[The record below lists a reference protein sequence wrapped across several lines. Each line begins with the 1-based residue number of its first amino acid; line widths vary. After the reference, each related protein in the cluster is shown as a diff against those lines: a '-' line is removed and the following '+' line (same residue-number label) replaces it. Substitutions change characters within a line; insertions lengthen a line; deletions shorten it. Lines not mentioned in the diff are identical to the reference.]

1 MATLI
6 SDTAPWKDLKAHV
19 GEIDKTH
26 LRDLMTDTDRCKSM
40 MFDFDGIFLDY
51 SRQRTT
57 VGTMSKLSKL
67 AEEAH
72 LKQKINS
79 MFNGE
84 HINSTENRSVL
95 HVALRASKDTTI
107 NCDGKNVV
115 PDVWQVLDKIREF
128 SDKVRSGSWVGATG
142 KALTNVIAIGI
153 GGSFLGPL
161 FVHTA
166 LQTDSEACKS
176 AGGRQLRFLANVDPV
191 DVARNISGLN
201 PETTLVVVVSK
212 TFTTA
217 ETMLNARTLR
227 EWISSALGPQAVSK
241 HMVAVST
248 NLKLVEKF
256 GIDPNNAFAFW
267 DWVGGR
273 YSVCSA
279 VGVLPL
285 SLQYGFSVIEKFLKG
300 ARSID
305 QHFHS
310 SPFENNIPV
319 LLGLLSVWNVSF
331 LGYPARA
338 ILPYTQA
345 LEKLAPHIQQVSM
358 ESNGKGVSIDGVRLP
373 FEAGEI
379 DFGEP
384 GTNGQ
389 HSFYQLIHQGRVIPC
404 DFIGVMKSQQPVY
417 LKDEVVNNHDELM
430 SNFFAQP
437 DALAYGKTPEQLQS
451 ENVTSN
457 LVPHKTF
464 TGNRPSLSL
473 LLPSLDAYRIGQR
486 VISAFIL
493 VLCSDFD
500 GIFLDYSRQRTTV
513 GTMSKLSKLA
523 EEAHLKQKINSMFNG
538 EHINSTE
545 NRSVLHV
552 ALRASKDTTINS
564 DGKNVVPDVWQVLDK
579 IREFSDKVRSGSW
592 VGATGKALTNVIAI
606 GIGGSFLGP
615 LFVHTALQT
624 DSEACK
630 SAGGR
635 QLRFLANVDPVDVA
649 RNISGLNPETTL
661 VVVVSK
667 TFTTAETMLNARTL
681 REWISSALGPQAVS
695 KHMVAVS
702 TNLKLVEKFGIDPNN
717 AFAFWDWVGGRYSV
731 CSAVGVL
738 PLSLQYGFSVIE
750 KFLKGARSIDQH
762 FHSSPFENNIPVLLG
777 LLSVWN
783 VSFLGYPAR
792 AILPYTQALE
802 KLAPHIQQVSMESN
816 GKGVSIDGVRLPFE
830 AGEIDFGEPGTNG
843 QHSFYQLIH
852 QGRVIPCD
860 FIGVM
865 KSQQPVYLKDE
876 VVNNHDE
883 LMSNF
888 FAQPDALAYGKTP
901 EQLQSENVTSNL
913 VPHKTFTGNRPSLS
927 LLLPSLDAYRIGQL
941 LAIYEH
947 RIAVEGFIW
956 GINSFDQWGV
966 ELGKSLA
973 SQVRKQFHVSRKK
986 GESVEGFNFSTTK
999 LLTRYLEASVDVPSE
1014 PTTLLPRI

>member
-1 MATLI
+1 MPRRIISAKPKLRLIIIFFIIHLHHLQMGTLI
-6 SDTAPWKDLKAHV
+6 SDTASWKNLKDHV

-26 LRDLMTDTDRCKSM
+26 LCDLMTDTDRCKSM
-40 MFDFDGIFLDY
+40 MLEFDGIFLDY

-57 VGTMSKLSKL
+57 VDTMSKLLTL
-67 AEEAH
+67 AKEAR
-72 LKQKINS
+72 LKQKIDS

-107 NCDGKNVV
+107 NGDGKNVV
-115 PDVWQVLDKIREF
+115 PDVWQVLDKIQEF
-128 SDKVRSGSWVGATG
+128 SDKVRNGSWVGATG
-142 KALTNVIAIGI
+142 KVLTNVIAIGI

-166 LQTDSEACKS
+166 LQTDPAASKS

-285 SLQYGFSVIEKFLKG
+285 SLQYGFPVVEKFLEG

-310 SPFENNIPV
+310 APFENNIPV

-404 DFIGVMKSQQPVY
+404 DFIGIVKSQQPVY
-417 LKDEVVNNHDELM
+417 LRDEVVNNHDELM

-451 ENVTSN
+451 EN
-457 LVPHKTF
+457 
-464 TGNRPSLSL
+464 
-473 LLPSLDAYRIGQR
+473 I
-486 VISAFIL
+486 
-493 VLCSDFD
+493 
-500 GIFLDYSRQRTTV
+500 
-513 GTMSKLSKLA
+513 
-523 EEAHLKQKINSMFNG
+523 
-538 EHINSTE
+538 
-545 NRSVLHV
+545 
-552 ALRASKDTTINS
+552 
-564 DGKNVVPDVWQVLDK
+564 
-579 IREFSDKVRSGSW
+579 
-592 VGATGKALTNVIAI
+592 
-606 GIGGSFLGP
+606 
-615 LFVHTALQT
+615 
-624 DSEACK
+624 
-630 SAGGR
+630 
-635 QLRFLANVDPVDVA
+635 
-649 RNISGLNPETTL
+649 
-661 VVVVSK
+661 
-667 TFTTAETMLNARTL
+667 
-681 REWISSALGPQAVS
+681 
-695 KHMVAVS
+695 
-702 TNLKLVEKFGIDPNN
+702 
-717 AFAFWDWVGGRYSV
+717 
-731 CSAVGVL
+731 
-738 PLSLQYGFSVIE
+738 
-750 KFLKGARSIDQH
+750 
-762 FHSSPFENNIPVLLG
+762 
-777 LLSVWN
+777 
-783 VSFLGYPAR
+783 
-792 AILPYTQALE
+792 
-802 KLAPHIQQVSMESN
+802 APH
-816 GKGVSIDGVRLPFE
+816 
-830 AGEIDFGEPGTNG
+830 
-843 QHSFYQLIH
+843 
-852 QGRVIPCD
+852 
-860 FIGVM
+860 
-865 KSQQPVYLKDE
+865 
-876 VVNNHDE
+876 
-883 LMSNF
+883 
-888 FAQPDALAYGKTP
+888 
-901 EQLQSENVTSNL
+901 L

-973 SQVRKQFHVSRKK
+973 SQVRRQLHASRKK
-986 GESVEGFNFSTTK
+986 GESVQGFNFSTTK
-999 LLTRYLEASVDVPSE
+999 LLTRYLEASADVPSE
-1014 PTTLLPRI
+1014 PTTLLPKI

>member
-19 GEIDKTH
+19 AEVDKTH
-26 LRDLMTDTDRCKSM
+26 LRDLMTDTERCKSM
-40 MFDFDGIFLDY
+40 MLEFDGIFLDY

-57 VGTMSKLSKL
+57 VDTVSKLFTL
-67 AEEAH
+67 AEAAH
-72 LKQKINS
+72 LKEKINS

-95 HVALRASKDTTI
+95 HVALRASKDTVI
-107 NCDGKNVV
+107 NSDGKNVV
-115 PDVWQVLDKIREF
+115 PDVWQVLDKIKEF

-153 GGSFLGPL
+153 GGSFLDP
-161 FVHTA
+161 
-166 LQTDSEACKS
+166 EASKS

-191 DVARNISGLN
+191 DVARNISGFD
-201 PETTLVVVVSK
+201 PETTLGDITMFVVVVSK

-248 NLKLVEKF
+248 NLKIHKGEDSTLRRAVDQRYMLCICSVYSVANTYTYMYPAKECRSILMVGCCGYIQKNIQELVEKF

-285 SLQYGFSVIEKFLKG
+285 SLQYGFSVVETFLKG

-305 QHFHS
+305 QHFQS
-310 SPFENNIPV
+310 TPFESNIPV

-404 DFIGVMKSQQPVY
+404 DFIGIVKSQQPVY
-417 LKDEVVNNHDELM
+417 LRDEVVNNHDELM

-437 DALAYGKTPEQLQS
+437 DALAYGKTP
-451 ENVTSN
+451 NN
-457 LVPHKTF
+457 
-464 TGNRPSLSL
+464 
-473 LLPSLDAYRIGQR
+473 
-486 VISAFIL
+486 
-493 VLCSDFD
+493 
-500 GIFLDYSRQRTTV
+500 
-513 GTMSKLSKLA
+513 
-523 EEAHLKQKINSMFNG
+523 
-538 EHINSTE
+538 
-545 NRSVLHV
+545 
-552 ALRASKDTTINS
+552 
-564 DGKNVVPDVWQVLDK
+564 W
-579 IREFSDKVRSGSW
+579 KVRMLHLILF
-592 VGATGKALTNVIAI
+592 LTRPLQ
-606 GIGGSFLGP
+606 GIGHLLAFYFHHWMLIELDSLTIYKP
-615 LFVHTALQT
+615 L
-624 DSEACK
+624 
-630 SAGGR
+630 
-635 QLRFLANVDPVDVA
+635 
-649 RNISGLNPETTL
+649 
-661 VVVVSK
+661 
-667 TFTTAETMLNARTL
+667 
-681 REWISSALGPQAVS
+681 
-695 KHMVAVS
+695 
-702 TNLKLVEKFGIDPNN
+702 
-717 AFAFWDWVGGRYSV
+717 
-731 CSAVGVL
+731 
-738 PLSLQYGFSVIE
+738 
-750 KFLKGARSIDQH
+750 
-762 FHSSPFENNIPVLLG
+762 
-777 LLSVWN
+777 
-783 VSFLGYPAR
+783 
-792 AILPYTQALE
+792 
-802 KLAPHIQQVSMESN
+802 
-816 GKGVSIDGVRLPFE
+816 
-830 AGEIDFGEPGTNG
+830 
-843 QHSFYQLIH
+843 
-852 QGRVIPCD
+852 
-860 FIGVM
+860 
-865 KSQQPVYLKDE
+865 
-876 VVNNHDE
+876 
-883 LMSNF
+883 
-888 FAQPDALAYGKTP
+888 
-901 EQLQSENVTSNL
+901 
-913 VPHKTFTGNRPSLS
+913 
-927 LLLPSLDAYRIGQL
+927 L

-947 RIAVEGFIW
+947 RVAVEGFVW

-973 SQVRKQFHVSRKK
+973 SQVRKQLHASRKK

-999 LLTRYLEASVDVPSE
+999 LLTRYLEASADVPSE
-1014 PTTLLPRI
+1014 PTTLLPKI